1 MFLFPSKAQEQDIC
15 CLIRMNKE
23 GIKYY
28 PIGTIH
34 TPFRDLKGMPIQPAF
49 SHGIQGTVEMKREYL
64 DGLKDLDGFSH
75 ILIVFHLHLS
85 KGYRL
90 HVTPFLD
97 DVLRGLFATRAP
109 RRPNPI
115 GISLVKLVE
124 IEGPIIH
131 IEDIDV
137 VDGTPLLDIKP
148 YIRQFDEV
156 EDYRSGWLTGKIGRG
171 NQVKS
176 DDRFKA

>member
-1 MFLFPSKAQEQDIC
+1 MNQE
-15 CLIRMNKE
+15 E
-23 GIKYY
+23 IKYR
-28 PIGTIH
+28 PIGIIH
-34 TPFRDLKGMPIQPAF
+34 TPFRDLRGVPIQPAF
-49 SHGIQGTVEMKREYL
+49 DQRNQGTIELKKEYL

-75 ILIVFHLHLS
+75 ILIIYHFHLS

-90 HVTPFLD
+90 HVVPFLD
-97 DVLRGLFATRAP
+97 TVLRGLFATRAP
-109 RRPNPI
+109 KRPNPI
-115 GISLVKLVE
+115 GISLVKLIK
-124 IEGPIIH
+124 IEGSIVH

-156 EDYRSGWLTGKIGRG
+156 EDYRSGWLSGKIGRG

-176 DDRFKA
+176 DDRFK